1 MIVRAVL
8 IVVVVWQVNIQ
19 LPIYTHMQS
28 VHIITNVASSNPAHG
43 EVYSMKHYVIKLVS
57 YMRQVVGFIRS
68 L

>member
-1 MIVRAVL
+1 M
-8 IVVVVWQVNIQ
+8 VVVWQVNLQ
-19 LPIYTHMQS
+19 LPICTHMQS